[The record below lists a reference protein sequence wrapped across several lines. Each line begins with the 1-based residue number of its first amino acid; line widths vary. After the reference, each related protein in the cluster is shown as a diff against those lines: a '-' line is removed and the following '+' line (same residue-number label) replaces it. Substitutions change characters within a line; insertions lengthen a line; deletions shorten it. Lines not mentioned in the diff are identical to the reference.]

1 MLRPLGD
8 GTGISFLG
16 GTDMI
21 EEKNGPSRRELLSM
35 IGKAGGAVAMY
46 QAMTALGHAAE
57 TQFTGPPALS
67 GARKGAKVLVLG
79 AGLEGMLAAY
89 ELRKAGYS
97 VQLLEYQNRPGGRN
111 YSIRGGDKVVE
122 VGGATQTCEF
132 APGNYLN
139 PGPWRIPHH
148 HRTLL
153 HYCKAFGVELE
164 PFIQLNHNAFV
175 HQSKAFGGKP
185 QRYKELAVDFKG
197 HVSELLSKSLNAGQ
211 LDQTVSTEDKEK
223 LIGAL
228 REWGLLDGDL
238 KYTSNLMVS
247 SARGFDRA
255 PGGGVNGAPT
265 PSTVNGLSALLDS
278 KVWTQMGFYFSHVM
292 QTTMF
297 QPKGG
302 MDMIGKGFAKQLGNM
317 ITYNA
322 KVTKIAQND
331 AGVAV
336 TWEDIGSG
344 KVTEAKA
351 DYCVCT
357 IPLGVLKQIDP
368 QVSGPMKAAIGAV
381 PYSGQVKIGLE
392 MRRRFWEE
400 DYSIYGGHSFTDQ
413 AIGLVSYP
421 NYDFFGNKPS
431 VLLGAFA
438 SGAGG
443 FQLAGM
449 TPEQR
454 IETAL
459 AQGSVFHPA
468 EYRKEF
474 MNGTSF
480 AWSRAPWILGCCG
493 SWNEASR
500 AQHYQNL
507 VAMDGRIV
515 LAGEHASYYGCW
527 MEGALLSALDAIE
540 RLHKRAL
547 AA

>member
-1 MLRPLGD
+1 
-8 GTGISFLG
+8 
-16 GTDMI
+16 MI
-21 EEKNGPSRRELLSM
+21 EDQGPSRRELLSM
-35 IGKAGGAVAMY
+35 IGKAGGALAMY

-57 TQFTGPPALS
+57 TQFTTPPALS
-67 GARKGAKVLVLG
+67 GAKKGAKVLVLG
-79 AGLEGMLAAY
+79 AGLAGMLAAY
-89 ELRKAGYS
+89 ELRKAGYT
-97 VQLLEYQNRPGGRN
+97 VQILEYQDRPGGRN
-111 YSIRGGDKVVE
+111 ISIRGGDKIVE
-122 VGGATQTCEF
+122 VGGATQTCGF
-132 APGNYLN
+132 QPGNYLN

-148 HRTLL
+148 HRALL

-175 HQSKAFGGKP
+175 HQSKAFDGKP
-185 QRYKELAVDFKG
+185 QRYKELTVDFRG
-197 HVSELLSKSLNAGQ
+197 HVSDLLAKSLNAGQ
-211 LDQTVSTEDKEK
+211 LDTKVSKEDKER
-223 LIGAL
+223 LIEAL
-228 REWGLLDGDL
+228 RDWGLLDGDL
-238 KYTSNLMVS
+238 NYTSNLKVS
-247 SARGFDRA
+247 GQRGYDRA
-255 PGGGVNGAPT
+255 PGGGINGAPT
-265 PSTVNGLSALLDS
+265 PSKISDLGDVLDS
-278 KVWTQMGFYFSHVM
+278 QVWNQMGFFFNYVM

-302 MDMIGKGFAKQLGNM
+302 MDMIGKGFAKQLPGL

-322 KVTKIAQND
+322 KVTKINQGET
-331 AGVAV
+331 GVSV
-336 TWEDIGSG
+336 MWENLKTG
-344 KVTEAKA
+344 KVSEAKA

-357 IPLGVLKQIDP
+357 IPLAVLSQIDP
-368 QVSGPMKAAIGAV
+368 QVGAPMKAAIKAV

-413 AIGLVSYP
+413 AISLISYP
-421 NYDFFGNKPS
+421 NNDFFANKPA

-438 SGAGG
+438 NGIGG

-449 TPEQR
+449 TPAQR
-454 IETAL
+454 IEAAL

-474 MNGTSF
+474 MNGVSY

-493 SWNEASR
+493 SWNESSR

-507 VAMDGRIV
+507 VTMDGRIV

-527 MEGALLSALDAIE
+527 MEGALLSALDAIGQ
-540 RLHKRAL
+540 LHKKAL